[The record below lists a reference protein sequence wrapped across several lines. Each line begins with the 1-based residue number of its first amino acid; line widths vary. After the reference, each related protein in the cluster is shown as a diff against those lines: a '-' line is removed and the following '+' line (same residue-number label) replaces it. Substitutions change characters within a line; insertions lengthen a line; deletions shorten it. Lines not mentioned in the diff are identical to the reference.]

1 MKSGDIR
8 RRVKEVEEKAH
19 AGGYGA
25 WRKGY
30 CCDYRKLQ
38 QEACAEALA
47 NLLPRIALTGKA
59 ITCHRGCTYCCS
71 DYISIPVAQG
81 VVIVDFLYG
90 SEERLKQF
98 LKAYE
103 TWQHRLNLQPASV
116 SVMQRLETITTYSPV
131 VQPTPQALLTEY
143 FDLGIPCP
151 FLTGAGC
158 LIYPVRPI
166 CCASHFAVSPPTW
179 CAPGSPNPSLIC
191 EATPLTNRLRQLDD
205 LGEPMLS
212 RHQETMP
219 SLIYRLLVEGLPEV
233 MLRLE
238 ALVENNGKSHPICW

>member
-1 MKSGDIR
+1 MKSGDIW
-8 RRVKEVEEKAH
+8 RRVKDVEKKAH
-19 AGGYGA
+19 AGGYGV

-30 CCDYRKLQ
+30 CRDYRKLQ
-38 QEACAEALA
+38 QESCAEALA
-47 NLLPRIALTGKA
+47 NLLPRIAPTGKA

-71 DYISIPVAQG
+71 DYVSIPVAQG
-81 VVIVDFLYG
+81 MVIVDYLYG
-90 SEERLKQF
+90 SEERLQQF

-103 TWQHRLNLQPASV
+103 TWQRRLQSQPASV
-116 SVMQRLETITTYSPV
+116 SVMQRLEALTTYSPV

-166 CCASHFAVSPPTW
+166 CCASHFAVSPPPW
-179 CAPGSPNPSLIC
+179 CAPGSYNLSLIC
-191 EATPLTNRLRQLDD
+191 EATPTTTRLRQLDE
-205 LGEPMLS
+205 LGEPGLS

-219 SLIYRLLVEGLPEV
+219 ALIHRLLVEGLPEV
-233 MLRLE
+233 MAQVE
-238 ALVENNGKSHPICW
+238 ALGENNGSTC